1 MDIAELKKLAEERVD
16 KLSER
21 DEVLGIMGIFY
32 PELTHVELAVFLDI
46 DLKMPYTYFSKVK
59 KVTLGEKYFPHKL
72 LDNPPPYLDHYFYA
86 GDVLFDYDGKLTE
99 VTEELSKIF
108 FSKDRKN
115 IRREYYSLIAKKYL
129 DVASQALEHNC
140 LNSAVFFS
148 PFAIMES
155 GKILV
160 EASGMIGL
168 WPYLP
173 TKLLR
178 VLEDV
183 KRRDLSKRLLKIF
196 RVLENEKKAEEYL
209 QKCLEAIKQYS
220 LFVKTSG
227 KKIETIENISKRFE
241 IVSCINKVFTQ
252 ILTKIFD
259 ILVKGES
266 FFSAFFLLDWCLE
279 KIVKGITWILE
290 IESNV
295 IKEYELLDYEGENET
310 LLKLKNLILSASRI
324 QKPLKEYVEEIYED
338 ANKILEEFSKI
349 KDKLG

>member
-1 MDIAELKKLAEERVD
+1 MDIAELKRLAEERVD

-59 KVTLGEKYFPHKL
+59 EVTLGERYFSHKL

-115 IRREYYSLIAKKYL
+115 IRREYYSLIAKSYL
-129 DVASQALEHNC
+129 DIASQAIKHNY
-140 LNSAVFFS
+140 LNSAIFFS

-173 TKLLR
+173 TRLLR

-183 KRRDLSKRLLKIF
+183 KRRDLSKKLLKIF
-196 RVLENEKKAEEYL
+196 RVVENGEKAEEHL
-209 QKCLEAIKQYS
+209 KKCLEAIKQYS
-220 LFVKTSG
+220 LFVRTSSE
-227 KKIETIENISKRFE
+227 KIESIENISKRFE

-279 KIVKGITWILE
+279 KIVKGATWILE
-290 IESNV
+290 IENKE
-295 IKEYELLDYEGENET
+295 IKEYELLDYKGKDEMLIT
-310 LLKLKNLILSASRI
+310 LKNLILSASRI
-324 QKPLKEYVEEIYED
+324 KEPLKEYVEKMYED
-338 ANKILEEFSKI
+338 SNGILEEFSKI
-349 KDKLG
+349 KDKLD